1 MISNLSGFFCNKK
14 YFSCSFHF
22 FFSLGF
28 VLLQRGKKKRM
39 CDGKGEWGTAGLQ
52 DLCAGGIFVNA
63 NAKTA
68 GRQCSMRC
76 KETIP

>member
-1 MISNLSGFFCNKK
+1 MDFFAIKNI
-14 YFSCSFHF
+14 FSCSFHF
-22 FFSLGF
+22 F
-28 VLLQRGKKKRM
+28 LLWFFFIATCEKEKDVRWEGR
-39 CDGKGEWGTAGLQ
+39 ERGTAGLQ
-52 DLCAGGIFVNA
+52 DLCAGGISVNA